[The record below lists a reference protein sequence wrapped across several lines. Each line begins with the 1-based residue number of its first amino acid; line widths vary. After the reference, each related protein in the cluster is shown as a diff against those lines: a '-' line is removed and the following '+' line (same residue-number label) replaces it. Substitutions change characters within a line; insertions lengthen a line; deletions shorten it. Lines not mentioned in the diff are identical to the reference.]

1 MSEKDRKDFAI
12 IAAGVIIA
20 LILWWIWS
28 RRQSMTAAQSAENT
42 QGNNGA
48 AQPSEGKYPPWAYW
62 GSGNGPFSQGGMTPQ
77 AAALFSLYNIPL
89 PNFGYAGNSQIY
101 MPLYGFVGYSSVGT
115 Y

>member
-28 RRQSMTAAQSAENT
+28 RRKAATETQQAKQS
-42 QGNNGA
+42 GA
-48 AQPSEGKYPPWAYW
+48 DLPPWAYW

-77 AAALFSLYNIPL
+77 AEALFSLYNIPM